1 MKRHAARSVLCGLL
15 FTMLIGCAQSDR
27 LDLKLSLI
35 LGDNSDWYRGAVRW
49 KDLVEARTD
58 SAITVT
64 IYPRAQL
71 ASGDQRTELEMVQSG
86 VIDASLESTIL
97 LSLVD
102 QRFSVFSLPWL
113 FPNYEVAQQVCDG
126 DAGRHMLDIL
136 PENNLVGLAYGV
148 NGFRQ
153 LTNSKRPVQRP
164 EDMAGLKIRVPAIRM
179 YIGIF
184 KMLGADPS
192 SMNFGELF
200 LALAQGT
207 MDGQENPLA
216 VIHQT
221 KLYEAQSHVAMWN
234 YSYDP
239 IVLCLSKARWDGL
252 SPDHQKIL
260 REAAAEALNHQRRLV
275 QEGEKELIVALE
287 QKGMAF
293 SFPSEETL
301 RLFRDRVGGIYT
313 EYEPVIGAELIQQFR
328 NEVDRATG
336 ESL

>member
-1 MKRHAARSVLCGLL
+1 
-15 FTMLIGCAQSDR
+15 MLIGCTQSDR

-86 VIDASLESTIL
+86 VIDVSLESTIL

-113 FPNYEVAQQVCDG
+113 FPNYEVAQKVCDG
-126 DAGRHMLDIL
+126 DAGRRMLDIL

-153 LTNSKRPVQRP
+153 LTNSRRPVRRP
-164 EDMAGLKIRVPAIRM
+164 EDMAGLKIRVPAIKM

-216 VIHQT
+216 VIHQA

-239 IVLCLSKARWDGL
+239 IVLCLNRARWDGL
-252 SPDHQKIL
+252 SFSQQEIL
-260 REAAAEALNHQRRLV
+260 RKAATEACNYQRRLV
-275 QEGEKELIVALE
+275 QEGEEELITALE
-287 QKGMAF
+287 QRGMVF
-293 SFPSEETL
+293 SFPSEEDL
-301 RLFRDRVGGIYT
+301 SLFRKRVESIYA
-313 EYEPVIGAELIQQFR
+313 EYEPIIGADLIQHFR
-328 NEVDRATG
+328 DEVARIAG

>member
-1 MKRHAARSVLCGLL
+1 MKANTAWVILCSVLFTGL
-15 FTMLIGCAQSDR
+15 FGCAQGER
-27 LDLKLSLI
+27 IELKLSLI

-49 KDLVEARTD
+49 KELVEARTD
-58 SAITVT
+58 SAIMVK

-86 VIDASLESTIL
+86 VIDVSLESTIL

-113 FPNYEVAQQVCDG
+113 FPDYEVAQRVCDG
-126 DAGRHMLDIL
+126 EAGSRMLDIL
-136 PENNLVGLAYGV
+136 PENNLIGLAYGV

-153 LTNSKRPVQRP
+153 LTNSKRSVQRP
-164 EDMAGLKIRVPAIRM
+164 EDMVGLKIRVPAIKM
-179 YIGIF
+179 YISIF

-216 VIHQT
+216 VIDQA
-221 KLYEAQSHVAMWN
+221 KLYEVQPYISMWN

-239 IVLCLSKARWDGL
+239 IILCMNRARWDGL
-252 SPDHQKIL
+252 SPAHREIL
-260 REAAAEALNHQRRLV
+260 RNAAIEAFNDQRKRV
-275 QEGEKELIVALE
+275 QEGEEGLITALKA
-287 QKGMAF
+287 KGMTF
-293 SFPSEETL
+293 FFPSEQEL
-301 RLFRDRVGGIYT
+301 QLFRERVVGIYAA
-313 EYEPVIGAELIQQFR
+313 YEPIIGRDLIQHFR
-328 NEVDRATG
+328 DEVTRILR
-336 ESL
+336 ERP